1 MSSSI
6 KKWYRVSQKN
16 ASVAHC
22 SSRLLM
28 HFYWDTLYINILV
41 YVAECQRLN
50 SHVVWM
56 KEKRLLANLFW
67 ISLKSSIQKFV
78 FDVAQYCQ
86 TWVQTI
92 SRSTLDASQ
101 VLSNSIS
108 ISHSGGLNLSRHCNC
123 KIPPKHPPT
132 HETFWSLQ
140 EHSRTFLTPQTIPNY
155 TNPYH
160 NKQNHTKLYP
170 ETLGC

>member
-108 ISHSGGLNLSRHCNC
+108 ITDSGGLDLSRHYNC
-123 KIPPKHPPT
+123 KYTTTTTT
-132 HETFWSLQ
+132 HHHKTFWRLP
-140 EHSRTFLTPQTIPNY
+140 EHSRIF
-155 TNPYH
+155 
-160 NKQNHTKLYP
+160 
-170 ETLGC
+170 